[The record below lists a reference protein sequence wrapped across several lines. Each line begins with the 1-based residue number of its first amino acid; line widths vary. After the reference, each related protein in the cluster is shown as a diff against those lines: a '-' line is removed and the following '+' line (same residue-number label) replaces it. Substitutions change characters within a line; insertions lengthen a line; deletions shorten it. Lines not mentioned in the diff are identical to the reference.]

1 MIKTRSLN
9 TVFQEGFNEEPM
21 TQIFDNPA
29 DFAEDALD
37 GLVAANRRYVARV
50 DGGVVRSTEVPAGQV
65 AVVVGGGSGH
75 YPAFAGLV
83 GPGLAAGAVCGNIFT
98 SPSAGQVY
106 RVAKAA
112 NAGGGVL
119 LSYGNYAGDVIHF
132 GEAQQRLNAEGIE
145 TRTVLVT
152 DDIASAPLD
161 QIAQRRGIAGDL
173 TVFKIAGAAAE
184 AGLDLDAVERL
195 AVRANH
201 CTRSLGAAFDGCTF
215 PGAAEPLFQVPAGQ
229 MSLGLGI
236 HGEPGISDHPMPTA
250 SELAEML
257 VSRLLE
263 DKPDNAGDR
272 VVAILNGLGRVKYE
286 ELFLLFG
293 KIERL
298 LTAAG
303 LTVVEPECG
312 ELVTSLDMS
321 GLSLTLLWLDEE
333 LEQYWAA
340 PADTPGFRKGS
351 PAPRALRERPQ
362 PAGPEK
368 AAAIEAEETTA
379 AAAELGR
386 LTAAV
391 LAQVQ
396 DAVVEHAEELGRL
409 DAIAGDGDHGIGMRR
424 GVEAAATAARNVAE
438 AGASVQR
445 VLAAAGEAWS
455 ERAGGTSGALWGSA
469 LQAAGRTLGNKA
481 FYGRGDAAV
490 VVTAFTDAIT
500 ALGKAVPGDKT
511 MVDALL
517 PFRGA
522 FQSAYNGGAPVAVAL
537 AAGAAAAREAADA
550 TASLRPRK
558 GRARPL
564 AEKSLGHPDP
574 GAVSLA
580 LIAARIADSLNSG
593 QFRPSL
599 ADARMATSAVGE
611 GVQA

>member
-1 MIKTRSLN
+1 
-9 TVFQEGFNEEPM
+9 M

-29 DFAEDALD
+29 DFADEALD
-37 GLVAANRRYVARV
+37 GFVAANRGYVARV

-65 AVVVGGGSGH
+65 ALVVGGGSGH

-83 GPGLAAGAVCGNIFT
+83 GPGLATGSACGNMFA
-98 SPSAGQVY
+98 SPAAGQVY

-119 LSYGNYAGDVIHF
+119 LSYGNYAGDVLHF
-132 GEAQQRLNAEGIE
+132 GQAQLRLNAEGIE

-161 QIAQRRGIAGDL
+161 QIEKRRGIAGDL

-184 AGLDLDAVERL
+184 AGLDLGAVERL
-195 AVRANH
+195 AIRTNYR
-201 CTRSLGAAFDGCTF
+201 TRSLGVAFDGCTL
-215 PGAAEPLFQVPAGQ
+215 PGADAPLFHVPAGQ

-236 HGEPGISDHPMPTA
+236 HGEPGISEHPMPTA
-250 SELAEML
+250 SELAELL
-257 VSRLLE
+257 VSRLLA
-263 DKPDNAGDR
+263 DKPDDAGNR
-272 VVAILNGLGRVKYE
+272 VVAIVNGLGTVKYD

-293 KIERL
+293 KIEKL

-321 GLSLTLLWLDEE
+321 GLSLTLLWLDDE
-333 LEQYWAA
+333 LERYWAA
-340 PADTPGFRKGS
+340 PADTPAFRKGNL
-351 PAPRALRERPQ
+351 APRARREL
-362 PAGPEK
+362 AGPED
-368 AAAIEAEETTA
+368 AVAGEAENTTA

-386 LTAAV
+386 LAAAV

-396 DAVVEHAEELGRL
+396 GVVVEHEEELGNL

-424 GVEAAATAARNVAE
+424 GVDAAAAAAAEAAA
-438 AGASVQR
+438 AGVSVER
-445 VLAAAGEAWS
+445 VLTSAGEAWS

-469 LQAAGRTLGNKA
+469 VIAAGLALGNKDS
-481 FYGRGDAAV
+481 YRGGDAAAAV
-490 VVTAFTDAIT
+490 AAFVDAIT
-500 ALGKAVPGDKT
+500 GLGGAEPGDKT

-517 PFRGA
+517 PYQEAFRAA
-522 FQSAYNGGAPVAVAL
+522 FDGGTQVKGAL
-537 AAGAAAAREAADA
+537 AAAAAAAREAADA
-550 TASLRPRK
+550 TASLRPLK

-574 GAVSLA
+574 GAVSFG
-580 LIAARIADSLNSG
+580 LIASRIARYAESGTADNPLTDS
-593 QFRPSL
+593 RL
-599 ADARMATSAVGE
+599 AASAAGNGAQE
-611 GVQA
+611 

>member
-1 MIKTRSLN
+1 
-9 TVFQEGFNEEPM
+9 M

-29 DFAEDALD
+29 DFAEEALD
-37 GLVAANRRYVARV
+37 GLVAANRGYVARV

-98 SPSAGQVY
+98 SPSAGQAY

-119 LSYGNYAGDVIHF
+119 FSFGNYAGDVIHF

-161 QIAQRRGIAGDL
+161 QIDKRRGIAGDL

-184 AGLDLDAVERL
+184 AGLDLDGVERL
-195 AVRANH
+195 AVLANH
-201 CTRSLGAAFDGCTF
+201 RTRSLGVAFDGCTL
-215 PGAAEPLFQVPAGQ
+215 PGAAEPLFHVPAGG

-236 HGEPGISDHPMPTA
+236 HGEPGISDQPMPTA
-250 SELAEML
+250 SELAELL
-257 VSRLLE
+257 VSGLLR
-263 DKPDNAGDR
+263 DKPDDAGSR

-293 KIERL
+293 KIDKL

-303 LTVVEPECG
+303 LTIVEPECG

-321 GLSLTLLWLDEE
+321 GLSLTLLWLDDE
-333 LEQYWAA
+333 LERYWTA
-340 PADTPGFRKGS
+340 PADTPGYRKGS
-351 PAPRALRERPQ
+351 LAPRSRREL
-362 PAGPEK
+362 AAPED
-368 AAAIEAEETTA
+368 AVAVEVEHATA
-379 AAAELGR
+379 AAAGLGR
-386 LTAAV
+386 LAAAV
-391 LAQVQ
+391 LAQAQ
-396 DAVVEHAEELGRL
+396 DTVVAHEKELGRL

-424 GVEAAATAARNVAE
+424 GVDAATAAARKAAE
-438 AGASVQR
+438 AGLSVQR
-445 VLAAAGEAWS
+445 VLTVAGEAWS

-469 LQAAGRTLGNKA
+469 VAAAGRVLGNRDS
-481 FYGRGDAAV
+481 YRGEDAAAA
-490 VVTAFTDAIT
+490 VTAFVDAVT
-500 ALGKAVPGDKT
+500 TLGKATPGDKT

-517 PFRGA
+517 PFRDA
-522 FQSAYNGGAPVAVAL
+522 FLAAFDDGAPVTGAL
-537 AAGAAAAREAADA
+537 ASAVTAARQAADA
-550 TASLRPRK
+550 TASLRPLK

-574 GAVSLA
+574 GAVSFA
-580 LIAARIADSLNSG
+580 LIATRVSDYFDS
-593 QFRPSL
+593 SL
-599 ADARMATSAVGE
+599 PLSHSRLAASVAGNGAH
-611 GVQA
+611 A

>member
-1 MIKTRSLN
+1 
-9 TVFQEGFNEEPM
+9 M

-29 DFAEDALD
+29 DFADEALD
-37 GLVAANRRYVARV
+37 GFVAANRGYVARV

-65 AVVVGGGSGH
+65 ALVIGGGSGH

-83 GPGLAAGAVCGNIFT
+83 GAGLATASACGNMFA
-98 SPSAGQVY
+98 SPAAGQVY

-119 LSYGNYAGDVIHF
+119 LSYGNYAGDVLHF
-132 GEAQQRLNAEGIE
+132 GQAQLRLNAEGIE

-161 QIAQRRGIAGDL
+161 QIEKRRGIAGDL

-184 AGLDLDAVERL
+184 AGLSLDDVERL
-195 AVRANH
+195 AIRTNYR
-201 CTRSLGAAFDGCTF
+201 TRSLGVAFDGCTL
-215 PGAAEPLFQVPAGQ
+215 PGADAPLFSVPAGH

-250 SELAEML
+250 SELAELL
-257 VSRLLE
+257 VSRLLA
-263 DKPDNAGDR
+263 DKPDDAGAR
-272 VVAILNGLGRVKYE
+272 VVAIVNGLGTVKYD

-293 KIERL
+293 KIEKL

-321 GLSLTLLWLDEE
+321 GLSLTLLWLDDE

-340 PADTPGFRKGS
+340 PADTPAFRKGNL
-351 PAPRALRERPQ
+351 APRARREL
-362 PAGPEK
+362 AGPEDR
-368 AAAIEAEETTA
+368 AAEETEQATA
-379 AAAELGR
+379 ASADLGR
-386 LTAAV
+386 LAAAV
-391 LAQVQ
+391 LAQVR
-396 DAVVEHAEELGRL
+396 DVVVEHVEELGNL

-424 GVEAAATAARNVAE
+424 GVDAAVAAGEQNAAA
-438 AGASVQR
+438 GAPVER
-445 VLAAAGEAWS
+445 VLTEAGEAWS

-469 LQAAGRTLGNKA
+469 VIAAGLALGNRESYRA
-481 FYGRGDAAV
+481 EDAAAA
-490 VVTAFTDAIT
+490 VTAFTDAIT
-500 ALGKAVPGDKT
+500 ELGKAEPGDKT

-517 PFRGA
+517 PFRDTFLKA
-522 FQSAYNGGAPVAVAL
+522 SDGGASLSGAL
-537 AAGAAAAREAADA
+537 AEAAAAATEAARQ
-550 TASLRPRK
+550 TADLRPLK

-574 GAVSLA
+574 GAISFG
-580 LIAARIADSLNSG
+580 LITERIATYVESGAASGADNSK
-593 QFRPSL
+593 L
-599 ADARMATSAVGE
+599 AAAAGNGATND
-611 GVQA
+611 

>member
-1 MIKTRSLN
+1 
-9 TVFQEGFNEEPM
+9 M

-29 DFAEDALD
+29 DFAEEALD
-37 GLVAANRRYVARV
+37 GLVAANRGYVARV

-65 AVVVGGGSGH
+65 TVVVGGGSGH

-98 SPSAGQVY
+98 SPSAGQAY

-119 LSYGNYAGDVIHF
+119 FSFGNYAGDVIHF

-161 QIAQRRGIAGDL
+161 QIEKRRGIAGDL

-184 AGLDLDAVERL
+184 AGLDLDGVERL
-195 AVRANH
+195 AVLANH
-201 CTRSLGAAFDGCTF
+201 RTRSLGVAFDGCTL
-215 PGAAEPLFQVPAGQ
+215 PGAAEPLFHVPAGG

-250 SELAEML
+250 SELAELL
-257 VSRLLE
+257 VSGLLR
-263 DKPDNAGDR
+263 DKPDDAGNR

-293 KIERL
+293 KIDKL

-303 LTVVEPECG
+303 LTIVEPECG

-321 GLSLTLLWLDEE
+321 GLSLTLLWLDDE
-333 LEQYWAA
+333 LERYWTA
-340 PADTPGFRKGS
+340 PADTPGYRKGS
-351 PAPRALRERPQ
+351 LAPRPRRVVAAPEGAL
-362 PAGPEK
+362 A
-368 AAAIEAEETTA
+368 AEEEDTTA
-379 AAAELGR
+379 AAAGLGR
-386 LTAAV
+386 LAAAV
-391 LAQVQ
+391 LAQAR
-396 DAVVEHAEELGRL
+396 DAVVVHERELGRL
-409 DAIAGDGDHGIGMRR
+409 DAIAGDGDHGVGMRR
-424 GVEAAATAARNVAE
+424 GVDAAVAAADE
-438 AGASVQR
+438 AVGAGLSVRR
-445 VLAAAGEAWS
+445 VLTAAGEAWS

-469 LQAAGRTLGNKA
+469 LAAAGRALGNKDS
-481 FYGRGDAAV
+481 YSGGDAAAA
-490 VVTAFTDAIT
+490 VTAFADAVT
-500 ALGKAVPGDKT
+500 TLGKADVGDKT

-517 PFRGA
+517 PFRNA
-522 FQSAYNGGAPVAVAL
+522 FVAAFDGGTPVTGAL
-537 AAGAAAAREAADA
+537 ASAVTAARQAADA
-550 TASLRPRK
+550 TASLRPLK

-574 GAVSLA
+574 GAVSFA
-580 LIAARIADSLNSG
+580 LIATRVSDYFESSPPLSSPRAAAVATG
-593 QFRPSL
+593 QG
-599 ADARMATSAVGE
+599 A
-611 GVQA
+611 QA